1 MGLLFAQLSRTK
13 MKFKEF
19 ITPNISD
26 IRLDRYLKKL
36 YPTITQGIIEKNL
49 RSGKIRLNGKKTA
62 ANIRLQAGD
71 VIFIDPVLDQ
81 QYHNLPTQENHFEPN
96 IIALA
101 NKLLTE
107 YLLFSSDDIL
117 IINKPH
123 NLAVQ
128 GGSKINLSI
137 DHALLYLN
145 HTQNTDYKL
154 VHRLDKA
161 TSGILLIA
169 KHYEAARKITE
180 GFSNKLIKKT
190 YIAALSSVP
199 KKASGIISNKIEKI
213 ASKGGEKMAL
223 SPSGK
228 LAETLY
234 NTLQDNRKYA
244 LVEFN
249 PLTGRMHQLRLHSQL
264 LGCPIIGDVKYGG
277 PKYQRMLLHAMRI
290 LLPAEILG
298 YEIKV
303 EAPVDFVLPN

>member
-1 MGLLFAQLSRTK
+1 MIFKQFAV
-13 MKFKEF
+13 E
-19 ITPNISD
+19 NISD

-36 YPTITQGIIEKNL
+36 YPTITQGIIEKSL
-49 RSGKIRLNGKKTA
+49 RSRKIKLNDQKTT
-62 ANIRLQAGD
+62 ANTRINAGD
-71 VIFIDPVLDQ
+71 TICIDLILDE
-81 QYHNLPTQENHFEPN
+81 QYQHATAQETHFEPN

-101 NKLLTE
+101 NKLLVE
-107 YLLFSSDDIL
+107 YLLFSSDDVL

-145 HTQNTDYKL
+145 HIQNTDYKL

-169 KHYEAARKITE
+169 KNYEAARKITE

-190 YIAALSSVP
+190 YIAVLSSVP
-199 KKASGIISNKIEKI
+199 KNPSGIISNKIEKI
-213 ASKGGEKMAL
+213 STRDGEKMAL

-234 NTLQDNRKYA
+234 KTLRENEKYA
-244 LVEFN
+244 LVEFT
-249 PLTGRMHQLRLHSQL
+249 PLTGRMHQLRIHSQL
-264 LGCPIIGDVKYGG
+264 LGCPIVGDIKYGG
-277 PKYQRMLLHAMRI
+277 PKYQRMLLHALRI
-290 LLPAEILG
+290 ALPPEILG

-303 EAPVDFVLPN
+303 EAPLDFALPNSS

>member
-1 MGLLFAQLSRTK
+1 MTFKQFAV
-13 MKFKEF
+13 E
-19 ITPNISD
+19 NISD

-36 YPTITQGIIEKNL
+36 YPTITQGIIEKSL
-49 RSGKIRLNGKKTA
+49 RSRKIKLNDQKTT
-62 ANIRLQAGD
+62 ANTRINAGD
-71 VIFIDPVLDQ
+71 IIFIDLILDE
-81 QYHNLPTQENHFEPN
+81 QYQHATAQETHFEPN

-101 NKLLTE
+101 NKLLVE
-107 YLLFSSDDIL
+107 YLLFSSDDVL

-145 HTQNTDYKL
+145 HIQNTDYKL

-169 KHYEAARKITE
+169 KNYEAARKITE

-190 YIAALSSVP
+190 YIAVLSSVP
-199 KKASGIISNKIEKI
+199 KNPSGIISNKIEKI
-213 ASKGGEKMAL
+213 STRDGEKMAL

-234 NTLQDNRKYA
+234 KTLRENEKYA
-244 LVEFN
+244 LVEFT
-249 PLTGRMHQLRLHSQL
+249 PLTGRMHQLRIHSQL
-264 LGCPIIGDVKYGG
+264 LGCPIVGDIKYGG
-277 PKYQRMLLHAMRI
+277 PKYQRMLLHALRI
-290 LLPAEILG
+290 ALPAEILG
-298 YEIKV
+298 YEVKV
-303 EAPVDFVLPN
+303 EAPLDFALPNSS

>member
-1 MGLLFAQLSRTK
+1 MIFK
-13 MKFKEF
+13 KFIVE
-19 ITPNISD
+19 NISD
-26 IRLDRYLKKL
+26 IRLDRYLKKI
-36 YPTITQGIIEKNL
+36 YPTITQGIIEKSL
-49 RSGKIRLNGKKTA
+49 RSRKIKLNDQKTT
-62 ANIRLQAGD
+62 AGARINSKD
-71 VIFIDPVLDQ
+71 IIFIDLILDE
-81 QYHNLPTQENHFEPN
+81 QYQISHAQEPHFAPN

-107 YLLFSSDDIL
+107 YLVFESDDIL

-145 HTQNTDYKL
+145 YKQHTDYKL

-190 YIAALSSVP
+190 YIAVLSSMP
-199 KKASGIISNKIEKI
+199 KNPSGIISNKIEKI
-213 ASKGGEKMAL
+213 ATRDGEKMAL
-223 SPSGK
+223 SASGK

-234 NTLQDNRKYA
+234 TTLCENGKYA
-244 LVEFN
+244 LVEFT

-264 LGCPIIGDVKYGG
+264 LDCPIVGDVKYGG
-277 PKYQRMLLHAMRI
+277 PKHHRMLLHALRI
-290 LLPAEILG
+290 SLPPAILG
-298 YEIKV
+298 YEVKV
-303 EAPVDFVLPN
+303 EAPLDLFAPFL

>member
-1 MGLLFAQLSRTK
+1 MT
-13 MKFKEF
+13 FKQFVVE
-19 ITPNISD
+19 NISD

-36 YPTITQGIIEKNL
+36 YPTITQGVIEKSL
-49 RSGKIRLNGKKTA
+49 RSRKIKLNDQKTT
-62 ANIRLQAGD
+62 ANTRVNAGD
-71 VIFIDPVLDQ
+71 IIFIDLILDE
-81 QYHNLPTQENHFEPN
+81 QYQISHTQETHFEPN

-107 YLLFSSDDIL
+107 YLLFSSDDVL

-145 HTQNTDYKL
+145 HIQNTDYKL

-169 KHYEAARKITE
+169 KNYEAARKITE

-190 YIAALSSVP
+190 YIAVLSSVP
-199 KKASGIISNKIEKI
+199 KNPSGIISNKIEKI
-213 ASKGGEKMAL
+213 ATRDGEKMAL

-234 NTLQDNRKYA
+234 TTLRDNGKYA
-244 LVEFN
+244 LVEFT
-249 PLTGRMHQLRLHSQL
+249 PLTGRMHQLRIHSQL
-264 LGCPIIGDVKYGG
+264 LHCPIVGDTKYGG
-277 PKYQRMLLHAMRI
+277 PKYQRMLLHALRI
-290 LLPAEILG
+290 ALPPEILG

-303 EAPVDFVLPN
+303 EASLDLFALLIVKF

>member
-1 MGLLFAQLSRTK
+1 MI
-13 MKFKEF
+13 FKQF
-19 ITPNISD
+19 IVENISD

-36 YPTITQGIIEKNL
+36 YPTITQGIIEKSL
-49 RSGKIRLNGKKTA
+49 RSRKIKLNEQKTTA
-62 ANIRLQAGD
+62 SIRINSGD
-71 VIFIDPVLDQ
+71 IIFIDLMLHE
-81 QYHNLPTQENHFEPN
+81 QYQISRVQETHFEPN

-137 DHALLYLN
+137 DHAILYLN
-145 HTQNTDYKL
+145 HIQNTDYKL

-169 KHYEAARKITE
+169 KNYEAARKITE

-190 YIAALSSVP
+190 YIAVLSSVP
-199 KKASGIISNKIEKI
+199 KNSSGIISNKIEKI
-213 ASKGGEKMAL
+213 ATRDGEKMAL
-223 SPSGK
+223 SASGK

-234 NTLQDNRKYA
+234 TTLRENGKYA
-244 LVEFN
+244 LVEFT

-264 LGCPIIGDVKYGG
+264 LDCPIVGDVKYGG
-277 PKYQRMLLHAMRI
+277 PKYQRMLLHALRI
-290 LLPAEILG
+290 TLPSEILG
-298 YEIKV
+298 YEVKV
-303 EAPVDFVLPN
+303 EAQLDLLHNFK

>member
-1 MGLLFAQLSRTK
+1 MI
-13 MKFKEF
+13 FKQF
-19 ITPNISD
+19 IVENISD

-36 YPTITQGIIEKNL
+36 YPTITQGVIEQSL
-49 RSGKIRLNGKKTA
+49 RNRKIRLHDKKTT
-62 ANIRLQAGD
+62 ANIRINSGD
-71 VIFIDPVLDQ
+71 IIFIDLILHT
-81 QYHNLPTQENHFEPN
+81 QYQISHAQETHFDPN

-101 NKLLTE
+101 NKLMTE
-107 YLLFSSDDIL
+107 YLLFSSDDVL

-145 HTQNTDYKL
+145 HVQNTDYKL

-169 KHYEAARKITE
+169 KNYEVARKITQ
-180 GFSNKLIKKT
+180 GFSNKLIQKT

-199 KKASGIISNKIEKI
+199 ENPSGIISNKIEKM
-213 ASKGGEKMAL
+213 STRDGEKKAL
-223 SPSGK
+223 TPSGK

-234 NTLQDNRKYA
+234 TTLRTKGQDA
-244 LVEFN
+244 LVEFT

-264 LGCPIIGDVKYGG
+264 LGCPIVGDVKYGG
-277 PKYQRMLLHAMRI
+277 PKYQRMLLHALSI
-290 LLPAEILG
+290 TLPAEILG
-298 YEIKV
+298 YEVKV
-303 EAPVDFVLPN
+303 EAPLPKQFNALFSCAE

>member
-1 MGLLFAQLSRTK
+1 MT
-13 MKFKEF
+13 FKQFVVE
-19 ITPNISD
+19 NISD

-36 YPTITQGIIEKNL
+36 YPTITQGIIEKSL
-49 RSGKIRLNGKKTA
+49 RSRKIRLNDQKTT
-62 ANIRLQAGD
+62 ANTRINAGD
-71 VIFIDPVLDQ
+71 VIFIDLILDE
-81 QYHNLPTQENHFEPN
+81 QYQISHAQETHFEPN

-101 NKLLTE
+101 NKLMTE

-145 HTQNTDYKL
+145 YIQNTDYKL

-169 KHYEAARKITE
+169 KNYEAARKITE

-190 YIAALSSVP
+190 YIAVLSSVP
-199 KKASGIISNKIEKI
+199 KNPSGIISNKIEKI
-213 ASKGGEKMAL
+213 ATRDGEKMAL
-223 SPSGK
+223 SASGK

-234 NTLQDNRKYA
+234 TTLNENGKYA
-244 LVEFN
+244 LVEFT

-264 LGCPIIGDVKYGG
+264 LNCPIVGDAKYGG
-277 PKYQRMLLHAMRI
+277 PKYQRMLLHALRI
-290 LLPAEILG
+290 TLPPEILG

-303 EAPVDFVLPN
+303 EAPLDLLHNFK